1 LVTECVACADVN
13 FRVTRNLKLANSVA
27 SGKSH
32 SPGMLPE
39 LAKSGWKS
47 ASQTAR
53 LLAVLILLFGLTQP
67 AWAQLKWDSLVK
79 KCEAKAGET
88 NSIVIFSV
96 TNISRS
102 PIVIEAVRPSCHCT
116 VARLPAQ
123 PWKLAPGEGGQMEV
137 AVELTAKWGA
147 FTKTIAVETKSET
160 NLLMIMVNVLEPDA
174 RGKNR
179 IVAFT
184 DRQAVFKGDCASC
197 HLQPAVGKMGADLYR
212 SICTICHEA
221 EHRAEM
227 VPDLAHLKVP
237 TDTKYWEQSLRIGKP
252 GSLMPAFSKPFG
264 GPLTSDQIQ
273 SLVVYLTERFP
284 SRPSSALVSEPAA
297 R

>member
-1 LVTECVACADVN
+1 
-13 FRVTRNLKLANSVA
+13 
-27 SGKSH
+27 
-32 SPGMLPE
+32 
-39 LAKSGWKS
+39 
-47 ASQTAR
+47 
-53 LLAVLILLFGLTQP
+53 
-67 AWAQLKWDSLVK
+67 
-79 KCEAKAGET
+79 
-88 NSIVIFSV
+88 
-96 TNISRS
+96 
-102 PIVIEAVRPSCHCT
+102 
-116 VARLPAQ
+116 
-123 PWKLAPGEGGQMEV
+123 MEV

-252 GSLMPAFSKPFG
+252 GSLMPAFSKP
-264 GPLTSDQIQ
+264 
-273 SLVVYLTERFP
+273 
-284 SRPSSALVSEPAA
+284 
-297 R
+297 